1 MAEEAETKRK
11 EAEKREEQSRL
22 RNRANNV
29 NPNDIP
35 ANRSWLTFNATAY
48 TAGPESTGKSP
59 GDADYGITASGRHV
73 QQGRTIACPKSIALD
88 TRMEIEGL
96 GVRTCD
102 DRGADITEG
111 RLDVYFESLADATEF
126 GRRTVRARI
135 IGEAK

>member
-1 MAEEAETKRK
+1 MGSN
-11 EAEKREEQSRL
+11 Q
-22 RNRANNV
+22 
-29 NPNDIP
+29 
-35 ANRSWLTFNATAY
+35 WLTFDATAY

-73 QQGRTIACPKSIALD
+73 RENHTIACPKSIALD

-102 DRGADITEG
+102 DRGGAITDG
-111 RLDVYFESLADATEF
+111 RLDIYFEDVADAREF

-135 IGEAK
+135 IEN